1 MATVVAVSLFPL
13 AIPLLALSL
22 PRASGSG
29 LLSMSSLSS
38 LMISMLMVVMEML
51 LVVMVVVIVVVVV
64 IAVPPG
70 CDLVVAVVALDDGC
84 TALGCN
90 SDKNRT
96 VDLSPMIK
104 MMLMMMMMTT
114 VKQYDLRLC
123 SLLMILAARPL
134 CRPVVSSVSLKVD
147 TRMGTRYTLGSS
159 HRCYP

>member
-1 MATVVAVSLFPL
+1 M
-13 AIPLLALSL
+13 
-22 PRASGSG
+22 
-29 LLSMSSLSS
+29 
-38 LMISMLMVVMEML
+38 
-51 LVVMVVVIVVVVV
+51 VMVVVIVAAV
-64 IAVPPG
+64 IVVPPG
-70 CDLVVAVVALDDGC
+70 CDLVVAAVAALDDGC

-104 MMLMMMMMTT
+104 MLLLLMTTT

-159 HRCYP
+159 HRCCP